1 MSAVAYVAVSKR
13 DSGACRKL
21 RLSSVNQIEP
31 HRDRHTHVEVAI
43 TMSAVK
49 WLADQT
55 SPPQPSSNFVQCSF
69 RLVDKRSWV
78 ANFDFMPTTAP
89 PWPSADMAA
98 ANDLWTLC
106 AVRRL
111 ENSDSADGAAER
123 GRLG

>member
-1 MSAVAYVAVSKR
+1 MNAVAYVAVSKR

-55 SPPQPSSNFVQCSF
+55 SPPQPSSNVVQCSF

-78 ANFDFMPTTAP
+78 ANFEFMPSS
-89 PWPSADMAA
+89 SADMAA
-98 ANDLWTLC
+98 ANDPLDV
-106 AVRRL
+106 VR
-111 ENSDSADGAAER
+111 GAST
-123 GRLG
+123 